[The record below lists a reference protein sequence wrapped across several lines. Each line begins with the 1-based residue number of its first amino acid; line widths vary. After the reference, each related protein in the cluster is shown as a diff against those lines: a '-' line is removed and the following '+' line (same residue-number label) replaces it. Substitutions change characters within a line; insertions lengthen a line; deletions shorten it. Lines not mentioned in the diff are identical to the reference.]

1 VSYLING
8 VPLDNATRG
17 WNLEAGSQMRTD
29 ITAQAMALKLQGRDG
44 VVAGLPADV
53 GPSTNTLVV
62 GTPSSEF
69 GALYALIKRGGV
81 LTSTEWPLR
90 EAVFEYLSHTVEEE
104 LETNDYLHV
113 TFLIRL
119 PGGYWRDIA
128 ETTTSSVSL
137 SSASLTTDV
146 MSGISAP
153 VQDAVLRVKGATT
166 GLQITDQAS
175 GAWAAYAPALTT
187 AQWLRFE
194 SATGRAFITTTDVW
208 TGGTEVSGDMDF
220 GGPRGVFEITPYWA
234 GTDPSARTGRLVVAS
249 ATRTTASIQVRGKS
263 AFVV

>member
-146 MSGISAP
+146 MAGISAP

-175 GAWAAYAPALTT
+175 GA
-187 AQWLRFE
+187 
-194 SATGRAFITTTDVW
+194 
-208 TGGTEVSGDMDF
+208 MDF